1 MWQNICLQSPPPII
15 IIRYFFK
22 IKYGYLKIFSEE
34 PHTNNGNEINV
45 GRTNQL
51 TFISCN
57 GTPFRHKSLK
67 KLLKARLVCMYRLF
81 FHKHFVHGRNM
92 SIFFIKNSFIK

>member
-57 GTPFRHKSLK
+57 GPPLEHDSLK
-67 KLLKARLVCMYRLF
+67 KLLKAGLVSMYGPF

-92 SIFFIKNSFIK
+92 SKYFDSKSHS